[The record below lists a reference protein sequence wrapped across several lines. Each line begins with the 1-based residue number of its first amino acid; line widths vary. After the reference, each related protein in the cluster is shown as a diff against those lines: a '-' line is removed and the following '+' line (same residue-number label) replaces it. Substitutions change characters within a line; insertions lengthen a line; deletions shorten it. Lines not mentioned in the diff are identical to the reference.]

1 MSTANAEST
10 PSTFAVF
17 RNRDF
22 SFLWS
27 GQLVSTIGN
36 SLTSVAAS
44 IVIFRQT
51 GSALSVGLMLAATAL
66 PTLFVGP
73 IAGVVVDR
81 GNRKRIMIAA
91 DVTRAFLVVLIPIL
105 IPHNIAWLYV
115 IVLLTSAVGQFYEPA
130 QASVLPEI
138 VSDEELTAANSFRA
152 ISSFGATAL
161 GFAAA
166 GLIAA
171 QYSVALAFYLDGVTF
186 LVSALCIG
194 FVRIPALVAEGRTTA
209 AMVVTNLREG
219 LSFLYRNPHL
229 RSLMLVFI
237 PVLFAFG
244 LWNSLLLPFSERALN
259 ASEFEFGLQE
269 AVTSIGF
276 VIASFLMARYSYR
289 LREGQWIVIG
299 LIGMGIMSA
308 LYSRVAL
315 IPVAIALVMIMGFMN
330 APTAISR
337 NLIIQRNTT
346 REVRG
351 RVNSAFFVA
360 RDVVFIGGMVAAGLA
375 DVIDIRLLVLAAA
388 LIMIGSGVLAWFLPG
403 LGKPSAE
410 WRQAMDTLRAA
421 PDEPGVRDQR
431 PASAP
436 DLVRLISVLPVLSIL
451 SLDERKRF
459 VEQAIVFD
467 ASPGTKIL
475 REGERGDDAYFVL
488 AGTAVA
494 GIKLETGEYRSLSA
508 MGPGDFFGEIA
519 ALTGSLRTA
528 NVVVGEEAQLMQV
541 PADELRTVMSHPR
554 LKYLFYSKM
563 IDRLSKT
570 YDSDLP
576 RLVGWNQAGL
586 LEIRTPR
593 PDDTQAS

>member
-1 MSTANAEST
+1 MTAES
-10 PSTFAVF
+10 PLSTFAIF

-44 IVIFRQT
+44 ILVFRQT

-105 IPHNIAWLYV
+105 IPYNIAWLYV
-115 IVLLTSAVGQFYEPA
+115 IVVLASAVGQFYEPA
-130 QASVLPEI
+130 HASVLPEI

-171 QYSVALAFYLDGVTF
+171 QYSIALAFYLDGLTF
-186 LVSALCIG
+186 LLSALFIG

-209 AMVVTNLREG
+209 ATVVANLREG
-219 LSFLYRNPHL
+219 LSFLYETPHL

-244 LWNSLLLPFSERALN
+244 LWNSLLLPFSVRALQ

-276 VIASFLMARYSYR
+276 VVASFLMVRYSYR

-299 LIGMGIMSA
+299 LIGMGIVSA
-308 LYSRVAL
+308 LYSRVAA
-315 IPVAIALVMIMGFMN
+315 IPVAIALVMISGFMN

-375 DVIDIRLLVLAAA
+375 DVIDIRLLVLGAA

-410 WRQAMDTLRAA
+410 WRQAMDTLRTA
-421 PDEPGVRDQR
+421 PDISGVRDQR
-431 PASAP
+431 PAAAP
-436 DLVRLISVLPVLSIL
+436 DLVRLISVLPVLSVL
-451 SLDERKRF
+451 SSEERERF

-475 REGERGDDAYFVL
+475 REGERGDDAYFLL

-494 GIKLETGEYRSLSA
+494 GIRLEAGEYRSLSA

-528 NVVVGEEAQLMQV
+528 NVVAEEETQLMQV
-541 PADELRTVMSHPR
+541 PADELRAVMSHPR
-554 LKYLFYSKM
+554 LKYLLYSKM

-576 RLVGWNQAGL
+576 RLIGWNQAGL
-586 LEIRTPR
+586 LEIRTPKPKNSQR
-593 PDDTQAS
+593 S